1 MNTKIHWNEN
11 FLNKNSSPCHSRV
24 LLLNWF
30 SVSVLH
36 SGLCLV
42 HRSKKETRNKVQWC
56 NGITN
61 ANKQSLVTRRD
72 VIVFTSVWSPLGN
85 IFKSCSRLQAKHAA
99 LYLKVKITWNEKRVT
114 GDGNT
119 EPLVKYAVGRQE
131 TRTYVFFITK
141 PSVRYRSPNHILTNK
156 VYISL
161 CLIQNRSLS
170 SKC

>member
-119 EPLVKYAVGRQE
+119 EPLVQYAQWEGKKQE
-131 TRTYVFFITK
+131 LM
-141 PSVRYRSPNHILTNK
+141 S
-156 VYISL
+156 
-161 CLIQNRSLS
+161 SLS
-170 SKC
+170 LSRQSDTKVPTTFSQIRYTSLYV